1 VGGVQETNGAQAGKR
16 NMKNLQNSGL
26 TRGKP
31 GRRTRKPLAGA
42 RRRRRLGNEAAQSP
56 KIRERRRKSPQ
67 EIRLGSFPGE
77 EPAEVDGRSGSG
89 NEGCGREG
97 EEKTCGLRPRR
108 EESRPRLPRVALVAA
123 DFQTNRWPRQSFSR
137 ALLAPPRFVA
147 PCKIQPGPFFCL
159 KHLLWLRLFF

>member
-1 VGGVQETNGAQAGKR
+1 
-16 NMKNLQNSGL
+16 MKNLQNSGL

-108 EESRPRLPRVALVAA
+108 EESRLASPASRSSLLTFKRTGGLV
-123 DFQTNRWPRQSFSR
+123 R
-137 ALLAPPRFVA
+137 ASVVPCSLRRGLLLAKFNRGRFSA
-147 PCKIQPGPFFCL
+147 SSTCCGCDFF
-159 KHLLWLRLFF
+159 LRKKRETNLSFFS